1 MIETALVKPG
11 SETPAGDGLQGAQR
25 CILLTGAAQRERAGV
40 IKRMELRKVLAEA
53 FSAVLLRSWGLSVP
67 DPYLVPDGAALAFAS
82 ADDGYPSLKQR
93 LQFSADLPAP
103 VQDVLL
109 HAACVLSAGFTQ
121 TALAITCD
129 EAIDNRDRNIGNI
142 LWDGETVTWID
153 HELCLGL
160 GAHLADTN
168 KLADMAVRANKH
180 EPVQQGSVAAWMT
193 LERSA
198 PTQACAPFAANPL
211 HHTTASAYADMVS
224 QRLNALGGRLV
235 ARFPQP
241 KDLLS
246 AP

>member
-1 MIETALVKPG
+1 MIETALLKPG
-11 SETPAGDGLQGAQR
+11 SETPAGDGVQGAQR
-25 CILLTGAAQRERAGV
+25 CILLVGTAQRERAGV
-40 IKRMELRKVLAEA
+40 IKRMALPKVLAEA
-53 FSAVLLRSWGLSVP
+53 FSAVLLRAWGLNVP
-67 DPYLVPDGAALAFAS
+67 DPYLVPEGTDLAFAS

-93 LQFSADLPAP
+93 LQFSAALPAP

-109 HAACVLSAGFTQ
+109 HAASVLSAGFAQ
-121 TALAITCD
+121 TPLAVTCD

-142 LWDGETVTWID
+142 LWDGYAVAWID

-160 GAHLADTN
+160 GEHLADAN
-168 KLADMAVRANKH
+168 KLAHMATQAQKH
-180 EPVQQGSVAAWMT
+180 EAVQQGAVAAWMA

-198 PTQACAPFAANPL
+198 PTDACAPFANTPL
-211 HHTTASAYADMVS
+211 HHTTTTAFATLVS
-224 QRLNALGGRLV
+224 QRLNALGGRLL